1 MAAGAVGRRGEDLTQ
16 QEHNENNKP
25 SRQDGIAMNQARAVD
40 LPLEAE
46 RLEEAADQAIA
57 ACGVTPAKL

>member
-1 MAAGAVGRRGEDLTQ
+1 
-16 QEHNENNKP
+16 
-25 SRQDGIAMNQARAVD
+25 MNQARAVD